1 MQLFDDKTRYEY
13 NVFNKEYD
21 RYTTF
26 AQTQKDYNGCYS
38 QDDDAADHIRIPRLS
53 SVYTL

>member
-1 MQLFDDKTRYEY
+1 MQLIDDVYDKDYYIITG
-13 NVFNKEYD
+13 EYD